1 MDKFFKPTVLLGI
14 GLFSF
19 IMCLISAAL
28 FLITDSPN
36 LMLEAFIGYGFCG
49 VAFLTMGILKG
60 LE

>member
-19 IMCLISAAL
+19 IMCLISAVL
-28 FLITDSPN
+28 
-36 LMLEAFIGYGFCG
+36 
-49 VAFLTMGILKG
+49 FLTMGILKG